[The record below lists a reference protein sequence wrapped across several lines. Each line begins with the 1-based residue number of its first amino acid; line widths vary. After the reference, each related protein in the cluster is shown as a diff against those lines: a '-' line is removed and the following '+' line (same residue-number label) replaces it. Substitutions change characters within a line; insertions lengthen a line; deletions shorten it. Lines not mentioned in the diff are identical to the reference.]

1 MATTLKIQK
10 VSMVNPST
18 RAEGYA
24 TRVVSN
30 GTKGFTDLSQTAAR
44 NTTMHAGEIKLA
56 GDLLVE
62 AASQALKEG
71 CIVDLGP
78 LGKLY
83 PSVSGKWSD
92 TPEGQVK
99 SDLKPKIN
107 YRPGEDLAAAISS
120 AKLSWVSAADETKDA
135 DEPGADVSGSGS
147 AGGDGGSTG
156 VDNGSAGGSEDLKP
170 IE

>member
-30 GTKGFTDLSQTAAR
+30 GTKAFTDLSKTAAR

-120 AKLSWVSAADETKDA
+120 AKLSWVSAADETKDS

-156 VDNGSAGGSEDLKP
+156 GDNGSAGGGEDLKP
-170 IE
+170 LE

>member
-30 GTKGFTDLSQTAAR
+30 GTKAFADLSQMAAR
-44 NTTMHAGEIKLA
+44 NTTMHVGEIKLA
-56 GDLLVE
+56 GELLVE

-147 AGGDGGSTG
+147 SGGDGGSTG
-156 VDNGSAGGSEDLKP
+156 GDNGSAGGSEDLKP
-170 IE
+170 LE